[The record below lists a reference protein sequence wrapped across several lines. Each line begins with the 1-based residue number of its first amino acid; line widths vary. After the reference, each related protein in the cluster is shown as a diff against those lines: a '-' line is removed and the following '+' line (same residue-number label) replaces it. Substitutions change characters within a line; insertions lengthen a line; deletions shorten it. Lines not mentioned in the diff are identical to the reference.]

1 MRIRCATPL
10 WFSFLSFLLSLLF
23 PVLDQSTVLRSHRV
37 VIDSAGDRDSS
48 MAKCKMPR
56 QSGYSS
62 RISYLVH
69 VSSHAMN
76 QGRNVRIGL
85 RYSCRQTVKSLDDVA
100 RQKKQ
105 QGTSKRNQLC
115 EANVDSSR
123 PHSHTPEA
131 RQRSANIPTPQI
143 NEYMIN

>member
-1 MRIRCATPL
+1 MRHAPL
-10 WFSFLSFLLSLLF
+10 VFLSFVFIVSF
-23 PVLDQSTVLRSHRV
+23 FSLDQLTVLRSHRV

>member
-1 MRIRCATPL
+1 MRHAPL
-10 WFSFLSFLLSLLF
+10 VFLSFVFIVSFFFL
-23 PVLDQSTVLRSHRV
+23 LDQLTVVRSHRV

-76 QGRNVRIGL
+76 QGRNVKIGL
-85 RYSCRQTVKSLDDVA
+85 RYNCRQTVKSLDDVA

-105 QGTSKRNQLC
+105 QGTSKCNQLC

>member
-1 MRIRCATPL
+1 MRHAPL
-10 WFSFLSFLLSLLF
+10 VFLSFVFIVSF
-23 PVLDQSTVLRSHRV
+23 FSLDQLTVLRSHRV

-105 QGTSKRNQLC
+105 QETSKRNQLC

>member
-1 MRIRCATPL
+1 MRHAPL
-10 WFSFLSFLLSLLF
+10 VFLSFVFIVSF
-23 PVLDQSTVLRSHRV
+23 FSLDQLTVLRSHRV

-115 EANVDSSR
+115 EAKVDSSSD
-123 PHSHTPEA
+123 PIHTPEA
-131 RQRSANIPTPQI
+131 RQSASIPTPQS
-143 NEYMIN
+143 NE